1 MTLNNHI
8 PLVCV
13 VGRSDAGKTTF
24 IEKLLPELSKRG
36 LKVGTI
42 KHDVHGFDIDRPGKD
57 SWRHKQAGAQATIIS
72 SPTKLALVMDTN
84 HDHHL
89 DELQYYFNGMDLIL
103 TEGYKRETKPKIEI
117 FRPEAHPEPLCR
129 GDKNLIALV
138 SDTVIDLGVPRFNL
152 DDAAG
157 VASFLKEEFIG
168 ENGQRPTI
176 KATS

>member
-8 PLVCV
+8 PIVCV
-13 VGRSDAGKTTF
+13 VGRSNAGKTTF
-24 IEKLLPELSKRG
+24 IEKLLPELTRLG

-57 SWRHKQAGAQATIIS
+57 SWRHKQAGARATLIS
-72 SPTKLALVMDTN
+72 SPTKLALIMDTD
-84 HDHHL
+84 HDRHL
-89 DELQYYFNGMDLIL
+89 DELQCYFSGLDLIL
-103 TEGYKRETKPKIEI
+103 TEGYKREAKPKIEI

-129 GDKNLIALV
+129 GDRDLIALV

-157 VASFLKEEFIG
+157 TALFLKNDFLG
-168 ENGQRPTI
+168 APGRL
-176 KATS
+176 